1 LLIRILVVTT
11 TSTTGLGGA
20 MSEQKFHK
28 LHITH
33 LIVHGVFDNGVPFAR
48 SSELKQE
55 LRAGDSLNINYKL
68 EYPKEN
74 ENDSDKPD

>member
-1 LLIRILVVTT
+1 M
-11 TSTTGLGGA
+11 

-48 SSELKQE
+48 SSELKAE
-55 LRAGDSLNINYKL
+55 LRAGDTIKINYNL